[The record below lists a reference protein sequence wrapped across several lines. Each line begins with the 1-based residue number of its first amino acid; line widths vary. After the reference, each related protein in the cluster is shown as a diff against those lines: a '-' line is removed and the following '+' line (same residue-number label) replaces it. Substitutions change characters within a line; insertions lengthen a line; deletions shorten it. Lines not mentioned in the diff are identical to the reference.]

1 MVRIN
6 FLTTISTEAVITP
19 IWNDWVEGEC
29 SVTCGTGTRVDTR
42 TCQQGN
48 CVGDD
53 TRTSQCQKPKC
64 EGD

>member
-1 MVRIN
+1 MIP
-6 FLTTISTEAVITP
+6 P
-19 IWNDWVEGEC
+19 IWSDWIEGEC

-42 TCQQGN
+42 TCQQVN

-64 EGD
+64 EGE